1 MKIRTLLIAL
11 GLVATLG
18 LAACGSDA
26 PAPAPAEDQATTET
40 QEPAAEK
47 DFDGSQYSDMGPG
60 TLELATP
67 SGTTEGGNVPFLLVQ
82 PDTVL
87 DSIGLNAWDFDG
99 SKISYIYVDGMAYG
113 KEQLADS
120 QITFELTGDLL
131 AEGVHTVEVVQY
143 DNDSEDGAVVTYK
156 VAQYEIKV

>member
-11 GLVATLG
+11 GIVATLG
-18 LAACGSDA
+18 LVACGSDA
-26 PAPAPAEDQATTET
+26 PAPAEDQAITET
-40 QEPAAEK
+40 QEPVAQEK
-47 DFDGSQYSDMGPG
+47 HFDGSQYSDMGPG

-143 DNDSEDGAVVTYK
+143 DNDSEDGTVVTYK
-156 VAQYEIKV
+156 SGQFEIKT